1 MDSPV
6 PPTISPIDS
15 DIIEPI
21 WFLKNYPNLDQNP
34 FDTSLATT
42 SPTFPRTSPTKSST
56 FKAKIYD
63 SKAAT
68 YACNATIEDDRPPVV
83 TNRATS

>member
-1 MDSPV
+1 M

-15 DIIEPI
+15 DIIDPI
-21 WFLKNYPNLDQNP
+21 WFLKNYPNLDQKP
-34 FDTSLATT
+34 LDTSLATT

-68 YACNATIEDDRPPVV
+68 CACSATIEDDRPPVV